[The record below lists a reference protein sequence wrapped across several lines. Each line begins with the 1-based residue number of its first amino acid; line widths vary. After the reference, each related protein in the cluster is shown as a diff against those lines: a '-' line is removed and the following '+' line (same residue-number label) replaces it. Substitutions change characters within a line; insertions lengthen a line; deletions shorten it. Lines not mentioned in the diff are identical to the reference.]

1 MNYFIAVDVGATKI
15 HGGIL
20 DENLNIIH
28 EETMASRESLLGLAD
43 QGLRRTKQIVVNL
56 MSLAAKSNIKISSA
70 CIGFPEYVSN
80 DGQIMSRDTIDWQSQ
95 PKGDLLELTELD
107 WIVESDVR
115 CAAMGELSLIENM
128 SQSNFLYVLVSSGIS
143 HTLVI
148 NGRPWTGAN
157 GRAIGFGV
165 TQIEHHGEF
174 RSLESVASGLGIAR
188 EYERLSGVSVRGAI
202 EVFQNLDSDITSKIV
217 IENAAEAFSRGL
229 LNLVEVTD
237 PSRVIIGG
245 GLWLGSQKYRELVS
259 ELLPKAINDIM
270 SVASLQNSGLI
281 GAGVIARDSLI
292 KI

>member
-1 MNYFIAVDVGATKI
+1 MKYFMAVDVGATKI

-20 DENLNIIH
+20 DENLKIIH
-28 EETMASRESLLGLAD
+28 EETIASRESLLGLAD

-80 DGQIMSRDTIDWQSQ
+80 DGQIMSRDTVDWQSQ
-95 PKGDLLELTELD
+95 PKGDLIELTELD

-174 RSLESVASGLGIAR
+174 RSLESVSSGLGIAR

-202 EVFQNLDSDITSKIV
+202 EVFQNFDSDLTSKIV
-217 IENAAEAFSRGL
+217 IVNAAEAFSRGL
-229 LNLVEVTD
+229 LNLVEVID

-245 GLWLGSQKYRELVS
+245 GLWLGSQKYRKLVS
-259 ELLPKAINDIM
+259 ELLPKAINGIM

>member
-1 MNYFIAVDVGATKI
+1 MAVDVGATKI

-20 DENLNIIH
+20 DENLKIIH
-28 EETMASRESLLGLAD
+28 EETIASRESLLGLAD

-80 DGQIMSRDTIDWQSQ
+80 DGQIMSRDTVDWQSQ
-95 PKGDLLELTELD
+95 PKGDLIELTELD

-174 RSLESVASGLGIAR
+174 RSLESVSSGLGIAR

-202 EVFQNLDSDITSKIV
+202 EVFQNFDSDLTSKIV
-217 IENAAEAFSRGL
+217 IVNAAEAFSRGL
-229 LNLVEVTD
+229 LNLVEVID

-245 GLWLGSQKYRELVS
+245 GLWLGSQKYRKLVS
-259 ELLPKAINDIM
+259 ELLPKAINGIM